1 MGTITISVDDE
12 METRFRETV
21 KEEVGVG
28 KGKLGAAVEEA
39 LKLWV
44 AQKQEEEI
52 VERQIA
58 WMEKGF
64 QTGKIVFEREELHE
78 RKY

>member
-1 MGTITISVDDE
+1 

>member
-12 METRFRETV
+12 MENRFRETV

-44 AQKQEEEI
+44 AKKQEEEI
-52 VERQIA
+52 AERQIA

-64 QTGKIVFEREELHE
+64 QTGKIFFERDDLHE